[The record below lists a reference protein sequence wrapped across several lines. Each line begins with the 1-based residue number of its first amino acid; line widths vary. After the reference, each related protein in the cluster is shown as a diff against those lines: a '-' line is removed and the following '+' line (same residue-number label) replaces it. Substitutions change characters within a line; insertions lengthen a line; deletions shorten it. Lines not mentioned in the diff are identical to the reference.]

1 MKSNLLRLIACFI
14 FVSACS
20 SAAFGQASSSISG
33 TITDPNGAVVAGAA
47 VTVKNAGTGAEF
59 KTTSTHVGAY
69 TVPSLPAGDYTVS
82 VSAQGFKQSIIQDV
96 NVDAGVPA
104 TVNIVLEVGAPSES
118 VVVQGGGEI
127 LQTQSAAISTTL
139 STAQIAQLPLQSRN
153 TIYYLTLLPG
163 VSSPGTASPRNST
176 INGLPSSAYNI
187 TIDGLNTQD
196 NTNKNTDGFF
206 SYINPTV
213 DAVQEVTL
221 STATPGAESA
231 GQGAVQIKFVTRSGN
246 NELHGSLYYY
256 HRNTAFNTNYWF
268 TNRDVA
274 PYDVETAKTC
284 VNGTNTVTGT
294 PGPTAVTINPATQE
308 LYDPKKCHA
317 PKAVVLFN
325 QFGGRLGGPITIPKL
340 FNGKDRAFFF
350 VNFEEFRLPSSVTR
364 SRTILNPITQA
375 GTFQYT
381 VSGATRTVNLLT
393 LAAANGQTSTIDP
406 TIGKLLAD
414 IQSSTNGTGGV
425 TQNTD
430 PNLQTFTFNNY
441 GLQRRYFP
449 TVRLDFNL
457 TEKHHLENT
466 WNYQSYVSSP
476 DPLNNV
482 DPAFPGFPNQG
493 GQISNRFTEGITLR
507 STLSPRLVNEARFG
521 LTGGTVL
528 FFPEINKGQFVNQGG
543 FSFGT
548 NATTGGLT
556 AAGINNATVS
566 TGPERRNAPVWDY
579 ADTVSWTKGAHSMTF
594 GGQLTQAGLWI
605 QDSVVTPSLNF
616 GVIAGDPAL
625 GMFTTANFPGASTTQ
640 LTAAQNIYAV
650 LTGRIT
656 AINASAVLDEKT
668 GKYGYLADQVRRARQ
683 RDLAFFGQDSWRV
696 RPNLTVTAGLRWEL
710 QFPFTVQNSV
720 YATSTV
726 AGLYGVSGPNLFKP
740 GTLTGSPTQFTNLKS
755 GSQLYNMQWGNV
767 GPSIGFAWTP
777 GGGEKHGWLKYL
789 LGDGGQTVIRGG
801 YSIAYERQ
809 GSASVLNFYD
819 TNPGLFF
826 AVNRNSTNGN
836 LVTGTGTDVL
846 PLLLRDGSRLGAP
859 SFPSAPTYP
868 FTGQIGDQ
876 INIFDPNL
884 KVPYAQSWSLSVQR
898 EITKDTAIEVR
909 YVHTLNLQQWFG
921 YNYNEVNI
929 VENGFLNEFKLA
941 QANLQANIAAKR
953 GANGGVNFAYQGPG
967 TGTSPLPIYLA
978 YFSGIPASQ
987 AGDPTK
993 YTSSNFAS
1001 STFYNNLAMLNPLPA
1016 TAAGT
1021 GSAGLQ
1027 GTAAFRQ
1034 NALNAGLP
1042 ANFFVVNPGLL
1053 GGTFTESNGGYSRYD
1068 GATVELRRRMSKGLL
1083 LAANYTFAK
1092 GFTGTRYSFR
1102 QGWVNG
1108 LSTLNGGTLKHA
1120 FKANW
1125 IYELPVG
1132 KGKMLLGNPN
1142 GFVSGLVDKIVGGW
1156 EIDGTGR
1163 IQSGAV
1169 INLGNVRTVGMTQK
1183 DVQKAFKLRFDD
1195 ANRRAYIFPQD
1206 IIDNTILAFSTS
1218 ATSASGYAGAAPTG
1232 RYFAPANS
1240 QSCIQVVTGDCAG
1253 QTLFV
1258 QGPSFTRF
1266 DLSAIKRFK
1275 FNERW
1280 NFEFRAEFLNAF
1292 NNINFL
1298 GNANTTPSSSQ
1309 NFGQQ
1314 TLGSAYRDVNN
1325 TQDPGGRIIQLV
1337 GRINF

>member
-1 MKSNLLRLIACFI
+1 MKSNMLRLIASVVFML
-14 FVSACS
+14 VCS
-20 SAAFGQASSSISG
+20 LTVFGQATSSITG

-59 KTTSTHVGAY
+59 KTTSTHVGAF
-69 TVPSLPAGDYTVS
+69 TVPALQAGDYTVS
-82 VSAQGFKQSIIQDV
+82 VSAQGFKQSVVQNV
-96 NVDAGVPA
+96 NVDAGIPA
-104 TVNIVLEVGAPSES
+104 TVNVVLEVGAPSES

-153 TIYYLTLLPG
+153 TIYFLTLLPG
-163 VSSPGTASPRNST
+163 VSSSGTASPRNST

-213 DAVQEVTL
+213 DAIQEVTL

-246 NELHGSLYYY
+246 NEFHGSTYYY

-268 TNRDVA
+268 TNRDTT
-274 PYDVETAKTC
+274 PYDVETAKQC
-284 VNGTNTVTGT
+284 VNGTTSITGA
-294 PGPTAVTINPATQE
+294 PSATAATINPLTQE
-308 LYDPKKCHA
+308 LYDPKKCKA

-325 QFGGRLGGPITIPKL
+325 QFGGRIGGPITIPKL
-340 FNGKDRAFFF
+340 FNGKDKAFFF
-350 VNFEEFRLPSSVTR
+350 VNFEEFRLPAAVTR
-364 SRTILNPITQA
+364 SRTILNPTTQT
-375 GTFQYT
+375 GVFQYT
-381 VSGATRTVNLLT
+381 VNGVTQTKNLLT
-393 LAAANGQTSTIDP
+393 LAAANGQTATIDP
-406 TIGKLLAD
+406 TIAKLLAD
-414 IQSSTNGTGGV
+414 IQSSTASTGGV

-466 WNYQSYVSSP
+466 WNYQSYASDP
-476 DPLNNV
+476 DTLNNV
-482 DPAFPGFPNQG
+482 DPAFPGFPNHGAQN
-493 GQISNRFTEGITLR
+493 SNRFTEGITLR
-507 STLSPRLVNEARFG
+507 STLTPRLVNEARFG

-528 FFPEINKGQFVNQGG
+528 FFPEVNKGQFSNQAG
-543 FSFGT
+543 FNLGIS
-548 NATTGGLT
+548 
-556 AAGINNATVS
+556 AAGISNATVS
-566 TGPERRNAPVWDY
+566 AGPERRNAPVWDY
-579 ADTVSWTKGAHSMTF
+579 ADNLTWTKGAHSFAF

-605 QDSVVTPSLNF
+605 QDTTVVPGISF
-616 GVIAGDPAL
+616 GVISGDPAL
-625 GMFTTANFPGASTTQ
+625 SMFTTANFPGASTTQ

-650 LTGRIT
+650 LTGRVT

-683 RDLAFFGQDSWRV
+683 RDLAFYGQDSWRV
-696 RPNLTVTAGLRWEL
+696 RPNLTVTGGLRWEL
-710 QFPFTVQNSV
+710 QFPFIVQNSV

-726 AGLYGVSGPNLFKP
+726 PGLYGVSGPNLFKP
-740 GTLTGSPTQFTNLKS
+740 GTLTGSPTQFTNLTS
-755 GSQLYNMQWGNV
+755 GSKLYNMQWNNV
-767 GPSIGFAWTP
+767 GPSIGFAWSP
-777 GGGEKHGWLKYL
+777 AAKSGMLKRLIGE
-789 LGDGGQTVIRGG
+789 GGQTVIRGG
-801 YSIAYERQ
+801 YSVAYERQ

-826 AVNRNSTNGN
+826 AVNRNTANGN

-846 PLLLRDGSRLGAP
+846 PVLLRDGSRLGAP

-876 INIFDPNL
+876 VNIFDPDL
-884 KVPYAQSWSLSVQR
+884 KVPYAQSWSFGIQR
-898 EITKDTAIEVR
+898 ELSKDTALEVR

-941 QANLQANIAAKR
+941 QANLQANIAAGR
-953 GANGGVNFAYQGPG
+953 GNTFKYFGPG
-967 TGTSPLPIYLA
+967 TNTSPLPIYLA

-987 AGDPTK
+987 AGDATK
-993 YTSSNFAS
+993 YTSANFGS
-1001 STFYNNLAMLNPLPA
+1001 STFYNNLAMLNPLPG

-1068 GATVELRRRMSKGLL
+1068 GLTVDLRRRMSKGLL
-1083 LAANYTFAK
+1083 LAANYTLGK
-1092 GFTGTRYSFR
+1092 GFQGTRYSFR

-1108 LSTLNGGTLKHA
+1108 LSNLNGGTIKHA
-1120 FKANW
+1120 FKVNW
-1125 IYELPVG
+1125 IYELPLG
-1132 KGKMLLGNPN
+1132 KGRWLLGNPS
-1142 GFVSGLVDKIVGGW
+1142 GFVSGLVDKVFGGW
-1156 EIDGTGR
+1156 EMDGTGR
-1163 IQSGAV
+1163 IQTGAN
-1169 INLGNVRTVGMTQK
+1169 INLGNVRLVGMTRE
-1183 DVQKAFKLRFDD
+1183 DVQKAFQIRKDDTLR
-1195 ANRRAYIFPQD
+1195 RVYIYPQD

-1218 ATSASGYAGAAPTG
+1218 ATTASGYAGAAPTG

-1240 QSCIQVVTGDCAG
+1240 ATCIQVVTGDCAG
-1253 QTLFV
+1253 QTVFV
-1258 QGPSFTRF
+1258 QGPKFTRF
-1266 DLSAIKRFK
+1266 DLSVIKRVRIT
-1275 FNERW
+1275 ERV

-1298 GNANTTPSSSQ
+1298 GNGNTTPSSSQ
-1309 NFGQQ
+1309 SFGQQ
-1314 TLGSAYRDVNN
+1314 VLGNSYRDVNN
-1325 TQDPGGRIIQLV
+1325 TQDPGGRLIQLV

>member
-1 MKSNLLRLIACFI
+1 MKSNLLRLTACFI
-14 FVSACS
+14 FVLACS
-20 SAAFGQASSSISG
+20 TAAFGQASSSISG
-33 TITDPNGAVVAGAA
+33 TVTDPNGAVIAGAA
-47 VTVKNAGTGAEF
+47 VTVKNVGTGAEF

-69 TVPSLPAGDYTVS
+69 TVPSLLAGDYTVS
-82 VSAQGFKQSIIQDV
+82 ISAQGFKQSVVQDV

-104 TVNIVLEVGAPSES
+104 TVNIVLEVGAPTES

-139 STAQIAQLPLQSRN
+139 STAQIAKLPLQSRN
-153 TIYYLTLLPG
+153 TIYFLTLLPG
-163 VSSPGTASPRNST
+163 VSSSGTASPRNST
-176 INGLPSSAYNI
+176 INGLPSSAYNV

-196 NTNKNTDGFF
+196 NVLKNTDGFF

-213 DAVQEVTL
+213 DAIQEVTL

-246 NELHGSLYYY
+246 NEFHGSLYYY
-256 HRNTAFNTNYWF
+256 HRNTAFNSNYWF

-284 VNGTNTVTGT
+284 VNGTNSVTGA
-294 PGPTAVTINPATQE
+294 PGPTPVTINPLTQE

-317 PKAVVLFN
+317 PKAIVLFN
-325 QFGGRLGGPITIPKL
+325 QFGGRIGGPITVPKV
-340 FNGKDRAFFF
+340 FSGKDRAFFF
-350 VNFEEFRLPSSVTR
+350 VNFEEFRLPASVTR
-364 SRTILNPITQA
+364 SRTILNPTTQT
-375 GTFQYT
+375 GVFQYT
-381 VSGATRTVNLLT
+381 VNGVTQSKNLLT
-393 LAAANGQTSTIDP
+393 LAAANGQTSTLDP
-406 TIGKLLAD
+406 TVQKLLAD

-466 WNYQSYVSSP
+466 WNYQSYASDP
-476 DPLNNV
+476 DTLNNADV
-482 DPAFPGFPNQG
+482 AFPGFPNHGAQN
-493 GQISNRFTEGITLR
+493 SNRFTEGITLR
-507 STLSPRLVNEARFG
+507 STLTPRLVNEARFG
-521 LTGGTVL
+521 LSGGTLL
-528 FFPEINKGQFVNQGG
+528 FYPEVNKGQFANQAG
-543 FSFGT
+543 FALGIS
-548 NATTGGLT
+548 
-556 AAGINNATVS
+556 AAGISNATVQ
-566 TGPERRNAPVWDY
+566 TGPERRNAPVFDY
-579 ADTVSWTKGAHSMTF
+579 ADTVSWSRGAHSFTF

-605 QDSVVTPSLNF
+605 QDEIVVPSISF
-616 GVIAGDPAL
+616 GVVSGDPAL
-625 GMFTTANFPGASTTQ
+625 SMFTTANFPGASTTQ

-650 LTGRIT
+650 LTGRVT
-656 AINASAVLDEKT
+656 AINATAFLDEKT
-668 GKYGYLADQVRRARQ
+668 NKYGYLAPEVRRARQ
-683 RDLAFFGQDSWRV
+683 RDLAFFGQDSWRL
-696 RPNLTVTAGLRWEL
+696 RPNLTITGGLRWQL

-726 AGLYGVSGPNLFKP
+726 AGLFGVSGPNLFKP
-740 GTLTGSPTQFTNLKS
+740 GTLAGSPTQFTNLTK
-755 GSQLYNMQWGNV
+755 GSRLYEMQWGNI

-777 GGGEKHGWLKYL
+777 AAKGSWVKHL
-789 LGDGGQTVIRGG
+789 LGEGGQTVLRGG
-801 YSIAYERQ
+801 YSMSFERN
-809 GSASVLNFYD
+809 GSNQVLSFFD
-819 TNPGLFF
+819 ANPGLSFT
-826 AVNRNSTNGN
+826 VNRNITLGN
-836 LVTGTGTDVL
+836 LVTGQGTDVL
-846 PLLLRDGSRLGAP
+846 PVLLRDSSRLGAP
-859 SFPSAPTYP
+859 SFPASPTYP
-868 FTGQIGDQ
+868 FTGQVTDQ
-876 INIFDPNL
+876 VNIFDPHL
-884 KVPYAQSWSLSVQR
+884 RVPYNQSFSFSIQR
-898 EITKDTAIEVR
+898 ELNKDTALEVR
-909 YVHTLNLQQWFG
+909 YVHTWNLDQWAT

-929 VENGFLNEFKLA
+929 VENDFLNEFKLA
-941 QANLQANIAAKR
+941 QANLQANIAAGR
-953 GANGGVNFAYQGPG
+953 GNTFKYFGPG

-993 YTSSNFAS
+993 YTSANFGS
-1001 STFYNNLAMLNPLPA
+1001 STFYNNLAIQNPLPA

-1053 GGTFTESNGGYSRYD
+1053 GAPFTESNGGFSRYD
-1068 GATVELRRRMSKGLL
+1068 GATVELRRRMSRGLL
-1083 LAANYTFAK
+1083 LATNYTFAK
-1092 GFTGTRYSFR
+1092 GMAGTRYSFR
-1102 QGWVNG
+1102 GGWVNG

-1132 KGKMLLGNPN
+1132 KGKMFLGNPS
-1142 GFVSGLVDKIVGGW
+1142 GFVGGLIDKVIGGW
-1156 EIDGTGR
+1156 EMDGTGR
-1163 IQSGAV
+1163 IQSGANL
-1169 INLGNVRTVGMTQK
+1169 NLGNVRLVGMTRE
-1183 DVQKAFKLRFDD
+1183 DVQKAFKIRFDD
-1195 ANRRAYIFPQD
+1195 TARRAYIFPQD

-1218 ATSASGYAGAAPTG
+1218 ATTASGYAGAAPTG

-1240 QSCIQVVTGDCAG
+1240 PSCIQVVTGDCAG

-1258 QGPSFTRF
+1258 QGPHFTRF

-1280 NFEFRAEFLNAF
+1280 NFEFRAEILNAF

-1298 GNANTTPSSSQ
+1298 GNGNTTPSSSQ
-1309 NFGQQ
+1309 SFGQQ
-1314 TLGSAYRDVNN
+1314 VLGNAYRDVNN
-1325 TQDPGGRIIQLV
+1325 TQDPGGRLIQLV

>member
-1 MKSNLLRLIACFI
+1 MKSNLLRLIACILFML
-14 FVSACS
+14 ACGLM
-20 SAAFGQASSSISG
+20 AFGQASSSISG
-33 TITDPNGAVVAGAA
+33 TITDQNGAVVAGAA
-47 VTVKNAGTGAEF
+47 VTVKNGGTGAEF
-59 KTTSTHVGAY
+59 KTTTTHVGSY
-69 TVPSLPAGDYTVS
+69 TVPSLLAGDYTVS
-82 VSAQGFKQSIIQDV
+82 VSAQGFKQSVVQDV
-96 NVDAGVPA
+96 NLDAGVPA
-104 TVNIVLEVGAPSES
+104 TVNIVLEVGAPTES

-127 LQTQSAAISTTL
+127 LQTQSATISTTL

-196 NTNKNTDGFF
+196 NLNKNTDGFF

-231 GQGAVQIKFVTRSGN
+231 GGGAIQIKFVTRSGN
-246 NELHGSLYYY
+246 NEFHGSTYYY

-268 TNRDVA
+268 TNRDTT
-274 PYDVETAKTC
+274 PYDVETAKQC
-284 VNGTNTVTGT
+284 VNGTTSITGT
-294 PGPTAVTINPATQE
+294 PSATTLAINPATQE

-325 QFGGRLGGPITIPKL
+325 QFGGRIGGPITIPKI

-364 SRTILNPITQA
+364 SRTILNPTTQT
-375 GTFQYT
+375 GVFQYT
-381 VSGATRTVNLLT
+381 VNGVTQTKNLLT
-393 LAAANGQTSTIDP
+393 LAAANGQTATIDP

-414 IQSSTNGTGGV
+414 IQSSTSGTGGV

-457 TEKHHLENT
+457 SSKHHLENT

-493 GQISNRFTEGITLR
+493 GQISNRFTEGLTLR

-528 FFPEINKGQFVNQGG
+528 FFPEVNKGQFTNQGG
-543 FSFGT
+543 FNLGIS
-548 NATTGGLT
+548 
-556 AAGINNATVS
+556 AAGISNATVS
-566 TGPERRNAPVWDY
+566 AGPERRNAPVWDY
-579 ADTVSWTKGAHSMTF
+579 ADTLTWTKGAHNFTF

-605 QDSVVTPSLNF
+605 TDSVVVPGITF
-616 GVIAGDPAL
+616 GIIAGDPAL
-625 GMFTTANFPGASTTQ
+625 SMFTTANFPGASTTQ

-650 LTGRIT
+650 LTGRVT

-668 GKYGYLADQVRRARQ
+668 NKYGYQADQVRRARQ
-683 RDLAFFGQDSWRV
+683 RDLAFFGQDSWRA
-696 RPNLTVTAGLRWEL
+696 RPNLTLTGGLRWEL
-710 QFPFTVQNSV
+710 QFPFTIQNSV

-740 GTLTGSPTQFTNLKS
+740 GTLAGSPTQFTNLTS
-755 GSQLYNMQWGNV
+755 GSQLYKMQWGNV
-767 GPSIGFAWTP
+767 GPSIGFAWSP
-777 GGGEKHGWLKYL
+777 VGKNGLLKRLIGE
-789 LGDGGQTVIRGG
+789 GGQTVIRGG
-801 YSIAYERQ
+801 YSVAFERQ

-826 AVNRNSTNGN
+826 AVNRNSSNGN

-846 PLLLRDGSRLGAP
+846 PVLLRDGSRLGPP
-859 SFPSAPTYP
+859 SFPAAPTYP

-884 KVPYAQSWSLSVQR
+884 KVPYAQSWSFGIQR
-898 EITKDTAIEVR
+898 ELSKDTALEVR
-909 YVHTLNLQQWFG
+909 YVHTSNLQQWFG

-941 QANLQANIAAKR
+941 QANLQENIKAGR
-953 GANGGVNFAYQGPG
+953 GNTFKYFGPG
-967 TGTSPLPIYLA
+967 TNTSPLPIYLA

-993 YTSSNFAS
+993 YTSANFGS
-1001 STFYNNLAMLNPLPA
+1001 STFYNNLAMQNPLPG

-1132 KGKMLLGNPN
+1132 KGRMLLGNPS
-1142 GFVSGLVDKIVGGW
+1142 GFVGGLVDKVLGGW
-1156 EIDGTGR
+1156 EMDGTAR
-1163 IQSGAV
+1163 LQTGANL
-1169 INLGNVRTVGMTQK
+1169 NLGNVRLVGMTQK
-1183 DVQKAFKLRFDD
+1183 DVQKAFKMRFDD

-1218 ATSASGYAGAAPTG
+1218 ATTASGYAGAAPSG

-1240 QSCIQVVTGDCAG
+1240 SSCIQVVTGDCAG
-1253 QTLFV
+1253 QTVFV
-1258 QGPSFTRF
+1258 QGPKFTRF

-1280 NFEFRAEFLNAF
+1280 NFEFRVEVLNAF
-1292 NNINFL
+1292 NNIDFL
-1298 GNANTTPSSSQ
+1298 GNSNIAPTSNQ
-1309 NFGQQ
+1309 AFGQQ
-1314 TLGSAYRDVNN
+1314 VLGSAYRDVNN
-1325 TQDPGGRIIQLV
+1325 TQDPGGRLIQLV